1 MFNSINPTTKAKI
14 INKKFP
20 VCDVKKLP
28 VVFNGKISETKMK
41 HTENLQQELY
51 NEITGRLDKEES
63 SVPYF
68 LDGYFYSQRFEK
80 GYEYPF
86 FTRKKE
92 SLEADEEILINQNL
106 LAKNQPFCEIK
117 PLKDNG

>member
-1 MFNSINPTTKAKI
+1 MKTPVARKKNKELKIHNHTRIDNYYWLNERDNP
-14 INKKFP
+14 
-20 VCDVKKLP
+20 DVIRYLKEE
-28 VVFNGKISETKMK
+28 NEYSETKMK

-86 FTRKKE
+86 FTRKK
-92 SLEADEEILINQNL
+92 SH
-106 LAKNQPFCEIK
+106 
-117 PLKDNG
+117 